1 MKRQLL
7 YFIAFIPSFVLFIGC
22 EKVGDIDQAPVDET
36 LYNVRFSV
44 NSFSVDD
51 DPLGKVAVA
60 KKKSTSSINTQ
71 AAVQQTF
78 NAVQDYLNLLEYF
91 IYDETG
97 QLVRHISQD
106 KSFVSPSPISY
117 YGETALQL
125 KKGNYKIVVIGT
137 LTPLKFGNTKQFST
151 AYLSPSIYV
160 EDIFFKVVDFTVTGD
175 ADKLETISI
184 ERIVASLEVN
194 ETESVTDLWGE
205 VPQISY
211 ETVARY
217 PFDAS
222 KKCTY
227 TNGFLS
233 LVSGELALWKTVTF
247 ISTGYV
253 LPDRS
258 DHFNP
263 NVYIT
268 IPGQGFNQVASKNFD
283 DLVIKP
289 NRKLT
294 LTGTLTGKYQ
304 NQHVDI
310 VADSAW
316 LEHKT
321 VEFKPD

>member
-1 MKRQLL
+1 MKKQLL
-7 YFIAFIPSFVLFIGC
+7 YFIAFIPSFALFLGC
-22 EKVGDIDQAPVDET
+22 EKVGDIDQAPIDET

-60 KKKSTSSINTQ
+60 KKKSTSAVNNE
-71 AAVQQTF
+71 AAIKQTF

-91 IYDETG
+91 IYDKTG
-97 QLVRHISQD
+97 ELVERISQD
-106 KSFVSPSPISY
+106 RSIESPSPIYY
-117 YGETALQL
+117 YGETSLQL
-125 KKGNYKIVVIGT
+125 KKGDYKMVVVGT
-137 LTPLKFGNTKQFST
+137 LAPLNFGNTKQFST
-151 AYLSPSIYV
+151 AYLSPPFFV
-160 EDIFFKVVDFTVTGD
+160 DDIFFKVVDFTVTGD

-184 ERIVASLEVN
+184 ERIVARLEVN

-211 ETVARY
+211 ETVKRY

-233 LVSGELALWKTVTF
+233 LVSGQLAIWRTVNF
-247 ISTGYV
+247 VSTGYV

-258 DHFNP
+258 NHFNP
-263 NVYIT
+263 KVYIS
-268 IPGQGFNQVASKNFD
+268 IPGLGFNQIATKAFD

-316 LEHKT
+316 AETQT
-321 VEFKPD
+321 VEFNPN